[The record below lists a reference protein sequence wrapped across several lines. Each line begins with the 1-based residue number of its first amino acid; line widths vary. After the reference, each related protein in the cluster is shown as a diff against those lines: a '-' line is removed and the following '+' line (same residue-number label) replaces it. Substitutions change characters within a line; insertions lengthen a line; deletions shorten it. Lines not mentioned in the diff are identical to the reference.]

1 MKRICQPNL
10 LFLWFVFII
19 ALGIAPLTGSA
30 RAETKKTETSATTI
44 KSVQIDSAVAEPVL
58 VIVASQAVTY
68 TSYKSSSPARL
79 VIDFSHALP
88 DDTLSSLAI
97 NQGPVSAVTLKRFDT
112 EAGVLTR
119 MEIFLSQDLE
129 PVILPVPDRS
139 GELRVTFPGYIPAVV
154 KPREGDVKP
163 SPEIKADTVLKEQAT
178 TTDTAPKV
186 PIAEPLLV
194 KDVKVTDKAVHVIC
208 NTQVSDYK
216 LFRLNKPER
225 LVIDLPGAKTT
236 MLEKLLQLNVA
247 GISTVRVG
255 AYVDK
260 VRLVFDAINGSLND
274 PAVEKVADGLK
285 LIFTEVASSSKAVA
299 AAPVEQKASEAP
311 QAEAPQKVVEA
322 PVVKSPAVV
331 PVAPAPQPEKTAKQA
346 RPVLASVDSIDFQV
360 LDGISRI
367 AIKGVGLALATEEPV
382 KSAKQIS
389 LKINKAVIAK
399 KLQRALETK
408 EFVTPVLKIT
418 PIQIADKKQNAV
430 LIKVA
435 LKQQASFA
443 LLKEEGVV
451 YLEIKHPA
459 DLLQKKQAPLDQLSV
474 EAGAQK
480 ASEIVRQPSVDPV
493 VTVFSGENSQ
503 TAKHQYSGRKV
514 TLEFADAEVRKI
526 FQLLS
531 EVSNKN
537 FVLGDEVTGN
547 ISLKLVNVP
556 WDHALDVILDTK
568 GLDKREE
575 GSIVLIRGKGKFK
588 SQMDEEIE
596 IKKAQQKSEPL
607 TTEVFDVNYA
617 SLTDIVTQFN
627 AVKTDRG
634 IINKDD
640 RTNKIIVKDIKS
652 VLGDMRSLLK
662 ALDLPERQVIIEA
675 RIVEAQTSFT
685 RSLGVN
691 WGMHYR
697 DGSAG
702 LLGINSLDTTFGG
715 ITSAPATSGVATT
728 AGGAAG
734 ISFGTLASNVKL
746 DLRMSAAVTAGML
759 KIVSTPRIAT
769 LNNKQAKISQGVEVP
784 YQTIDDKGNPK
795 TEFKKVDL
803 LLEVTPNINPNGTVN
818 LKINAKNNNL
828 APGST
833 TATGVAIATKEAS
846 TEMLLK
852 DGETTV
858 IGGIFVDSETDS
870 EDGVPILNE
879 LPFIGGLF
887 KSSDKK
893 KSRNEL
899 LIFITPRIMSLNN

>member
-1 MKRICQPNL
+1 MKRICQSNL
-10 LFLWFVFII
+10 LFLCFVFII
-19 ALGIAPLTGSA
+19 ALGVASLPGGVL
-30 RAETKKTETSATTI
+30 AETKKTETSVTTI
-44 KSVQIDSAVAEPVL
+44 KSVQMDSTLAEPVL

-88 DDTLSSLAI
+88 DDGLSGPAI

-129 PVILPVPDRS
+129 PVIIPVADRV
-139 GELRVTFPGYIPAVV
+139 GELRVTFPGYTPVV
-154 KPREGDVKP
+154 KPREGDPKQT
-163 SPEIKADTVLKEQAT
+163 SEIKVAP
-178 TTDTAPKV
+178 APKDQASTT
-186 PIAEPLLV
+186 PEGIAKTSVIEHLLV
-194 KDVKVTDKAVHVIC
+194 KDVKVTDKEVHIVC
-208 NTQVSDYK
+208 NTQVPDYK

-247 GISTVRVG
+247 GISTVRIG

-274 PAVEKVADGLK
+274 PAVEKTADGLK
-285 LIFTEVASSSKAVA
+285 LIFTEVASDSKAVA
-299 AAPVEQKASEAP
+299 PVVQKVSEP
-311 QAEAPQKVVEA
+311 SQAEMPQKVVDA
-322 PVVKSPAVV
+322 PVVKSPVAV
-331 PVAPAPQPEKTAKQA
+331 PVAPAPQVEKAVKQV
-346 RPVLASVDSIDFQV
+346 RPVIASVESIDFQV
-360 LDGISRI
+360 IDGVSRI
-367 AIKGVGLALATEEPV
+367 AIKGVGLSADDPV

-399 KLQRALETK
+399 KLQRVLETK

-418 PIQIADKKQNAV
+418 PIQIADKKQSAV

-435 LKQQASFA
+435 LKQTASFA
-443 LLKEEGVV
+443 LLKEAGVI
-451 YLEIKHPA
+451 YLDIKHPA
-459 DLLQKKQAPLDQLSV
+459 EFLQKKTALDQLSS
-474 EAGAQK
+474 EAGGQK
-480 ASEIVRQPSVDPV
+480 ASEAVKQPPVDPV
-493 VTVFSGENSQ
+493 VTAFSGETSPA
-503 TAKHQYSGRKV
+503 AKHHYSGRKV

-596 IKKAQQKSEPL
+596 IKKAQQKAEPL
-607 TTEVFDVNYA
+607 TTEVFDVNYS
-617 SLTDIVTQFN
+617 SLADIVTQFN

-634 IINKDD
+634 IITKDE

-702 LLGINSLDTTFGG
+702 VLGINSLDTTFGG
-715 ITSAPATSGVATT
+715 ITSSPTTSGVAAT

-769 LNNKQAKISQGVEVP
+769 LNNKQAKISQGYEVP

-795 TEFKKVDL
+795 IEFKKVDL
-803 LLEVTPNINPNGTVN
+803 LLEATPNINPNGTVN
-818 LKINAKNNNL
+818 LKINAKNNNIV
-828 APGST
+828 PGST
-833 TATGVAIATKEAS
+833 VATGVAITTKEAS

-852 DGETTV
+852 DGDTTV
-858 IGGIFVDSETDS
+858 IGGIFVDTENDT
-870 EDGVPILNE
+870 EDGVPFLNE

-899 LIFITPRIMSLNN
+899 LIFITPRIMSI